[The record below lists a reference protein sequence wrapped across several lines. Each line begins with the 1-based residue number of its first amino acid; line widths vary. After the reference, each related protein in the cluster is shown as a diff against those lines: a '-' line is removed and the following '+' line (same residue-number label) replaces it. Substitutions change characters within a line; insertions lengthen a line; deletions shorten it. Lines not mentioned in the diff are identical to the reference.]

1 MKAPKQYRSFT
12 FDDTPIKVQRM
23 KSSFTEPDVAF
34 IVEGEKIFTH
44 RAELMKKS
52 PVFNSMFSSNFMEK
66 DKFEI
71 ELPGKNM
78 HHFLMFLRCTLDGY
92 GDDIEGLASKKV
104 WRYFSTANGYDEID
118 KSTLNRIAMKRW
130 EDNIDPKNGEPVPDS
145 YHGPPPRL
153 K

>member
-1 MKAPKQYRSFT
+1 
-12 FDDTPIKVQRM
+12 M

-92 GDDIEGLASKKV
+92 GDDIEGNYQPKV
-104 WRYFSTANGYDEID
+104 HTCMQHLLVKRYILCIFLLVKVAGYNM
-118 KSTLNRIAMKRW
+118 LVN
-130 EDNIDPKNGEPVPDS
+130 
-145 YHGPPPRL
+145 L
-153 K
+153 

>member
-1 MKAPKQYRSFT
+1 MPLAHEYQVNEILEKA
-12 FDDTPIKVQRM
+12 DTCLANKYASSGIDGCSS
-23 KSSFTEPDVAF
+23 KSIIQGLLEA
-34 IVEGEKIFTH
+34 EKYNIS
-44 RAELMKKS
+44 K
-52 PVFNSMFSSNFMEK
+52 
-66 DKFEI
+66 
-71 ELPGKNM
+71 
-78 HHFLMFLRCTLDGY
+78 TLDVL
-92 GDDIEGLASKKV
+92 IGLASKKV